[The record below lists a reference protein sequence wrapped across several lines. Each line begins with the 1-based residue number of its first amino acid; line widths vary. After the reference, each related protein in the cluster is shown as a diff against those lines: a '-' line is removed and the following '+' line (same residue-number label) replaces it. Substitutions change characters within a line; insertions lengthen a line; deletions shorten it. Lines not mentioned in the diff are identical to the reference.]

1 MKRRFYLAIVFFLVW
16 FAVCEAA
23 LFVVSPAI
31 QSTFRFLGTLPGFAL
46 LAAIFVTMSVGCLIG
61 IVLTRM
67 DMRFDQEKKSAD
79 P

>member
-1 MKRRFYLAIVFFLVW
+1 MKRIFYLIIVCFLVC
-16 FAVCEAA
+16 FAACEAA

-31 QSTFRFLGTLPGFAL
+31 RSTFQFLGTLPGFTL

-61 IVLTRM
+61 IVLTRVE
-67 DMRFDQEKKSAD
+67 MRFDQKEKRAD